1 MEVEG
6 PDLREPVKHKNPIR
20 KKMMTVKSG
29 TQVVD
34 RAWKYLKERLTIN
47 QNATVGSSL
56 LRAKLR
62 SAQCQYWYRSH
73 DLWVASGTL
82 CEWLMTKFIKK
93 PSQ

>member
-1 MEVEG
+1 MK
-6 PDLREPVKHKNPIR
+6 LVKHKNPIT
-20 KKMMTVKSG
+20 KKMMTTKSG

-47 QNATVGSSL
+47 QNAKVGSSL

-62 SAQCQYWYRSH
+62 SAQYQYWYRNQNM
-73 DLWVASGTL
+73 WVASGTL
-82 CEWLMTKFIKK
+82 CKLCKFIKK